1 MNHKHSSEL
10 LVNQKYRLSED
21 INLPDGTVVDMTIQL
36 QDEAQKD
43 LAIVKEALTI
53 SDKSVDFPIKID
65 DLAKQSGADVSRITR
80 LIATHDVDH
89 ARVFEA
95 QNKIVLPVIA
105 DIDDTYITFA
115 DERMT
120 IEGFADQVY
129 LSHDPVII
137 DHIMTANPH
146 LKRSF
151 SQIVEGMP
159 MVVSP
164 YSYTHPDESY
174 AIQQADE
181 LMNEFLQL
189 SEEQQQWFAQ
199 HHETATNALLV
210 SAASQLDV
218 YEGSEGSNEL
228 SVLNLSNILAGTGS
242 VIAGAQVQG
251 DRISKTMKSFAE
263 YSRSISEQTKGLS
276 GQALYSHPAYKE
288 WRRETRRFQQE
299 MKGILSEIGK
309 PGYIK
314 SVQAKRINSYLNVG
328 KKQLYRAK
336 DFSKAV
342 AGVEMTALYK
352 QAISFSKMLSGASWA
367 VALTG
372 TAGNVHDIYKTC
384 NVSGIIS
391 EACGRSTVK
400 NFTSG
405 AINVGMGYG
414 IGVGLGVALAPVS
427 GGVSILLIGA
437 GTLLWGM
444 YGGDISN
451 RAGNLIEEFLF
462 D

>member
-1 MNHKHSSEL
+1 MSNKHSSEL

-21 INLPDGTVVDMTIQL
+21 INLPDGTAVDMTIQL

-43 LAIVKEALTI
+43 LAVIKETLTI
-53 SDKSVDFPIKID
+53 SDKSVNFPIKID
-65 DLAKQSGADVSRITR
+65 DLAKQNGADVSRITR

-95 QNKIVLPVIA
+95 QNKIVLPVVA

-120 IEGFADQVY
+120 IESFADKVY

-137 DHIMTANPH
+137 DHVMTANPH

-181 LMNEFLQL
+181 LMNEFLHL
-189 SEEQQQWFAQ
+189 SEEEQQWFAQ

-210 SAASQLDV
+210 TASSNLGV
-218 YEGSEGSNEL
+218 YEGSSGDNGL
-228 SVLNLSNILAGTGS
+228 SEINLTEILSSTGA
-242 VIAGAQVQG
+242 VVAGAQIQG
-251 DRISKTMKSFAE
+251 DRISNAIKAFSE
-263 YSRSISEQTKGLS
+263 YSREVSEQTKGLS
-276 GQALYSHPAYKE
+276 GQALYSNPIYKE
-288 WRRETRRFQQE
+288 WRKEARSFQKK
-299 MKGILSEIGK
+299 MKGILSEVGK
-309 PGYIK
+309 PSYIK
-314 SVQAKRINSYLNVG
+314 NIQAKRINNYLNVG

-342 AGVEMTALYK
+342 AGIEMTALYK
-352 QAISFSKMLSGASWA
+352 QAMSFSKMLSRTSWI
-367 VALTG
+367 VAGVG
-372 TAGNVHDIYKTC
+372 TVGNFHDIYKTC
-384 NVSGIIS
+384 EVSGAIS
-391 EACGRSTVK
+391 EACGRSTVR
-400 NFTSG
+400 NLTS
-405 AINVGMGYG
+405 ATVNVGVGYG
-414 IGVGLGVALAPVS
+414 IGVGIALAPMS
-427 GGVSILLIGA
+427 AGLSIVIVGA
-437 GTLLWGM
+437 ATFLWGM

-451 RAGNLIEEFLF
+451 EMGTFAEGMIF